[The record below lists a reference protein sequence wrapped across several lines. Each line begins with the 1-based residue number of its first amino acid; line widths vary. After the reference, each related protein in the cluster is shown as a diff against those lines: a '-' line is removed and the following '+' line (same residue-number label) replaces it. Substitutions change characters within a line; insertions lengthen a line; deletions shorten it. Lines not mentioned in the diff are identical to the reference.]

1 MSAFADWPISR
12 KALAA
17 FAAVLAAIFAS
28 SAVVFDRLRV
38 IEDARNWRI
47 HSTNVL
53 ETVAA
58 ALDAILDQETGVHG
72 YLIGGDEKYLE
83 PYHNAAEAFA
93 TTMRR
98 LRNLTSDNP
107 SQQRRLDDLDALAN
121 KWRSEIAEREIA
133 LMAKP
138 ETRQEALA
146 LETSGAGK
154 VAMDLV
160 RAKVQEIDKV
170 ERDLLAERDAQQAHA
185 FGTSYTVTI
194 LGGAG
199 ALLVAILMSVLLTRG
214 ITVPISRMTNA
225 MTILARGDT
234 TVQVPAVGRKDEIGA
249 MAAALQVFKDSIIE
263 RHQAQAELAHVNRVA
278 TMGQLTASIAH
289 EVNQPIGAAVTN
301 AEAALRW
308 LRATPPDLD
317 EVQQALARIVENGKR
332 ASDVVGRIRALVRKA
347 PQQTARFDLNEAI
360 RDVIALSRSEVR
372 RHGVALHSEL
382 ATNLPTVEGDRVQL
396 QQVILNLIINAVEAM
411 SSLDQGPRELLI
423 TTQPHGPIGA
433 LVAVRDSGPGLDPQ
447 TVDHLFEA
455 FYTTKPDGM
464 GMGLA
469 ICRSIIEAHAGQMWA
484 VSNEPRGAIFQ
495 FTLSAERDETA
506 PVERPD

>member
-1 MSAFADWPISR
+1 
-12 KALAA
+12 
-17 FAAVLAAIFAS
+17 
-28 SAVVFDRLRV
+28 
-38 IEDARNWRI
+38 
-47 HSTNVL
+47 
-53 ETVAA
+53 
-58 ALDAILDQETGVHG
+58 
-72 YLIGGDEKYLE
+72 
-83 PYHNAAEAFA
+83 
-93 TTMRR
+93 
-98 LRNLTSDNP
+98 
-107 SQQRRLDDLDALAN
+107 
-121 KWRSEIAEREIA
+121 
-133 LMAKP
+133 
-138 ETRQEALA
+138 
-146 LETSGAGK
+146 
-154 VAMDLV
+154 
-160 RAKVQEIDKV
+160 
-170 ERDLLAERDAQQAHA
+170 
-185 FGTSYTVTI
+185 
-194 LGGAG
+194 
-199 ALLVAILMSVLLTRG
+199 
-214 ITVPISRMTNA
+214 
-225 MTILARGDT
+225 
-234 TVQVPAVGRKDEIGA
+234 
-249 MAAALQVFKDSIIE
+249 
-263 RHQAQAELAHVNRVA
+263 
-278 TMGQLTASIAH
+278 MGQLTASIAH

-360 RDVIALSRSEVR
+360 RDVIALSRTEVL

-382 ATNLPTVEGDRVQL
+382 ATNLPTVAGDRVQL

-484 VSNEPRGAIFQ
+484 ASNEPRGAVFQ

>member
-1 MSAFADWPISR
+1 VSAFADWPISR

-17 FAAVLAAIFAS
+17 FAAVVAAIFAS
-28 SAVVFDRLRV
+28 SAIVFDRLRV

-47 HSTNVL
+47 HSTDVL
-53 ETVAA
+53 ETVGA
-58 ALDAILDQETGVHG
+58 ALDALLDQETGVHG

-83 PYHNAAEAFA
+83 PYHKGAEAFA
-93 TTMRR
+93 ATMSR
-98 LRNLTSDNP
+98 LRELTSDNP
-107 SQQRRLDDLDALAN
+107 SQLRRLDDLDELAK

-154 VAMDLV
+154 AAVDLV
-160 RAKVQEIDKV
+160 RAKVEEIDRV
-170 ERDLLAERDAQQAHA
+170 ERDLLAERDARQAQA
-185 FGTSYTVTI
+185 FATAYTVTI
-194 LGGAG
+194 LGGTG
-199 ALLVAILMSVLLTRG
+199 ALVVAILMSVLLTRG
-214 ITVPISRMTNA
+214 ITVPITRMTNA
-225 MTILARGDT
+225 MTILSKGDT

-249 MAAALQVFKDSIIE
+249 MAAALQVFRDSIIE
-263 RHQAQAELAHVNRVA
+263 RHRAQAELAHVNRVA

-308 LRATPPDLD
+308 LRANPPDLD
-317 EVQQALARIVENGKR
+317 EVRQALARIVENGKR
-332 ASDVVGRIRALVRKA
+332 ASDVIGRIRALVRKA
-347 PQQTARFDLNEAI
+347 PQHTSRFDLNDAI
-360 RDVIALSRSEVR
+360 RDVIALSRSEVL

-382 ATNLPTVEGDRVQL
+382 ATDLPAVAGDRVQL

-423 TTQPHGPIGA
+423 TTKPHASVGA
-433 LVAVRDSGPGLDPQ
+433 LVAVRDSGPGLDPR
-447 TVDHLFEA
+447 TVDRLFEA

-484 VSNEPRGAIFQ
+484 TSNEPRGAVFQ
-495 FTLSAERDETA
+495 FTLFADRD
-506 PVERPD
+506 

>member
-1 MSAFADWPISR
+1 MKLLAGPSLSPPFHVGNIDLNCRHLMNFGFGGPCVRLCRLADLR

-17 FAAVLAAIFAS
+17 FAAVVAAIFVS
-28 SAVVFDRLRV
+28 SAIVFDRLRV
-38 IEDARNWRI
+38 IDDARNWRI
-47 HSTNVL
+47 HSTDVL

-83 PYHNAAEAFA
+83 PYHKGAEAFA
-93 TTMRR
+93 ATMRR
-98 LRNLTSDNP
+98 LRNLSSDNP

-160 RAKVQEIDKV
+160 RAKVEEIDRV
-170 ERDLLAERDAQQAHA
+170 ERDLLAERDTRHAHA
-185 FGTSYTVTI
+185 FATAYTVTI
-194 LGGAG
+194 LGGTG

-214 ITVPISRMTNA
+214 ITVPIARMTNA
-225 MTILARGDT
+225 MTLLARGDT

-249 MAAALQVFKDSIIE
+249 MAAALQVFRDSIIE
-263 RHQAQAELAHVNRVA
+263 RHRAQAELAHVNRVA

-308 LRATPPDLD
+308 LRANPPIWTRSSRRLP
-317 EVQQALARIVENGKR
+317 VSSRT
-332 ASDVVGRIRALVRKA
+332 ASG
-347 PQQTARFDLNEAI
+347 Q
-360 RDVIALSRSEVR
+360 
-372 RHGVALHSEL
+372 
-382 ATNLPTVEGDRVQL
+382 
-396 QQVILNLIINAVEAM
+396 AM
-411 SSLDQGPRELLI
+411 SSAGSALL
-423 TTQPHGPIGA
+423 
-433 LVAVRDSGPGLDPQ
+433 SGR
-447 TVDHLFEA
+447 HLS
-455 FYTTKPDGM
+455 TRRG
-464 GMGLA
+464 
-469 ICRSIIEAHAGQMWA
+469 SI
-484 VSNEPRGAIFQ
+484 STRP
-495 FTLSAERDETA
+495 SATSL
-506 PVERPD
+506 P